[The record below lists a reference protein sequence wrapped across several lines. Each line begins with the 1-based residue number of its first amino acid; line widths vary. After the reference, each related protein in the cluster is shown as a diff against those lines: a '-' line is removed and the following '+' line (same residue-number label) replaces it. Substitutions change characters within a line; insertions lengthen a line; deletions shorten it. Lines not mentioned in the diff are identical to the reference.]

1 VTAGTSLVCP
11 PGSGEK
17 LDEGNE
23 RISRSLL
30 RNHRSNVCGEGL
42 EKVTEIVKNS
52 KRVELGEVEEDS
64 VFASLSDGTWNGCLF
79 RLDRLVGF
87 GGFSPCERAFLI

>member
-1 VTAGTSLVCP
+1 VTAGTSLVLQL
-11 PGSGEK
+11 GSGEK
-17 LDEGNE
+17 LDEGN
-23 RISRSLL
+23 LL